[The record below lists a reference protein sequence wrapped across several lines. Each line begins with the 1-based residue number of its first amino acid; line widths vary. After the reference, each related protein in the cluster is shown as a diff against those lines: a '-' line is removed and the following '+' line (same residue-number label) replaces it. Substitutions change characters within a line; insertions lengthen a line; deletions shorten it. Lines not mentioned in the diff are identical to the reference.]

1 MVERYSHLS
10 PDHLR
15 AAMERLVV
23 TPAVHSPR
31 SGAAEL
37 ERDSIAAKHFTLGW
51 CAGVR
56 LYEHGGLA
64 STGKAV
70 DLKSTGPR
78 GPWGF
83 ESLALRHFSIIYAN
97 PPSES

>member
-37 ERDSIAAKHFTLGW
+37 ERNLNETQS
-51 CAGVR
+51 R
-56 LYEHGGLA
+56 R
-64 STGKAV
+64 ST
-70 DLKSTGPR
+70 SP
-78 GPWGF
+78 
-83 ESLALRHFSIIYAN
+83 
-97 PPSES
+97 